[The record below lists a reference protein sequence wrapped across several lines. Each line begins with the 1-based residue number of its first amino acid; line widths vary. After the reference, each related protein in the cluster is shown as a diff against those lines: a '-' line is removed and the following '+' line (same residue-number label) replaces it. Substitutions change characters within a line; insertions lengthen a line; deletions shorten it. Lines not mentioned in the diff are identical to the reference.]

1 MTRWSK
7 VPVVAVAILLV
18 MCFATPAKP
27 ASDAA
32 NEGTARYL
40 LAAFRAFR
48 TIYVSQVLERIQKVG
63 IRPKEEWANDD
74 HAVMLPFQFVKMAAL
89 EMKSHVKN
97 VDIGLVSLTPLHTS
111 NFPKTEVEVEALRKL
126 LANPSQTVLTF
137 RDGTQF
143 KGISA
148 DFAIEQ
154 SCVDCHNNHPNAH
167 KKDFKKG
174 DIMGAIVVRLK

>member
-1 MTRWSK
+1 MTRWVK
-7 VPVVAVAILLV
+7 VSVVATIALLV
-18 MCFATPAKP
+18 IGLAAPAKP
-27 ASDAA
+27 ATDSG
-32 NEGTARYL
+32 NENTVRYL

-63 IRPKEEWANDD
+63 IQPKEEWINDD

-89 EMKSHVKN
+89 EMKSHIKN

-143 KGISA
+143 KGIAA
-148 DFAIEQ
+148 DIAIEQ
-154 SCVDCHNNHPNAH
+154 SCVDCHNHHPNAH

-174 DIMGAIVVRLK
+174 DMMGAIVVRLK